1 MSKIILI
8 ILTISVV
15 IGVSLAIIFGF
26 NLNEAKEGK
35 SQQNLPEEQNP
46 PETPSPQLV
55 IPQTPLGT
63 IGVFSAIAIA
73 LGCYLMIKKR
83 K

>member
-1 MSKIILI
+1 LASII
-8 ILTISVV
+8 
-15 IGVSLAIIFGF
+15 
-26 NLNEAKEGK
+26 NEAKERN

-46 PETPSPQLV
+46 PETPGPQLV

-73 LGCYLMIKKR
+73 LECYLMIKKR